1 LHDFQ
6 EVEIGS
12 LNLISYVY
20 SSR

>member
-6 EVEIGS
+6 EIEIGS
-12 LNLISYVY
+12 LNLISCVY